1 MWIGSAA
8 VCLNDKNRIL
18 MIQGKDLVEWAVPSG
33 GLQENES
40 LEDCCIREVKE
51 ETGYDVQII
60 RNLFIKEGEAEGGI
74 HYQTHYFEVTLIG
87 GDANINDPD
96 GLVHNIGWL
105 SLEQIDGAKHAYPE
119 DKDFLIKY
127 LREKLTESE

>member
-8 VCLNDKNRIL
+8 VCLDDKNRIL

-60 RNLFIKEGEAEGGI
+60 KNLFIKEGQAEGGI
-74 HYQTHYFEVTLIG
+74 HYQTHYFEVKLIG

-96 GLVHNIGWL
+96 GLNI
-105 SLEQIDGAKHAYPE
+105 
-119 DKDFLIKY
+119 
-127 LREKLTESE
+127 

>member
-8 VCLNDKNRIL
+8 VCLNDKNQIL

-33 GLQENES
+33 GLHENES
-40 LEDCCIREVKE
+40 LEDCCVREVKE
-51 ETGYDVQII
+51 ETGYVVQII
-60 RNLFIKEGEAEGGI
+60 RNLFTKEGEAEGGI
-74 HYQTHYFEVTLIG
+74 RYQTHYFEVKLIG

-96 GLVHNIGWL
+96 GLVHNIDWL

-127 LREKLTESE
+127 LREKLTETE